1 MSVTSFK
8 VLTYMG
14 YLQIYPRRVHSSR
27 NLDSPLHRFEI
38 NSSHCNLF
46 ALAVRNT
53 GKLDGFKG
61 YNDVANKTEQSHD
74 VNRKR
79 NILGAVF
86 L

>member
-1 MSVTSFK
+1 MA
-8 VLTYMG
+8 

-27 NLDSPLHRFEI
+27 NIDSSLHRFEI
-38 NSSHCNLF
+38 NSSHCNLL
-46 ALAVRNT
+46 ALVVRNI
-53 GKLDGFKG
+53 GKLNGFEG

-79 NILGAVF
+79 NILGTVF